1 MNTTRIDSAHRDPE
15 HDRRWAAVVARDP
28 RADDAF
34 VYAVKTTG
42 IYCRPSSTSRLP
54 RPENVEFFNTADE
67 AEAAGYRPSRRAA
80 ADQSAVAARHAAVVA
95 QACRHIETS
104 DTTPSL
110 HELAQLCGMSPYHF
124 HRIFKTTT
132 SLTPREY
139 AAAHRAAKV
148 RRKLSQSPSIT
159 DAIYD
164 AGYNSNSRFYETSTK
179 MLGMKPSDY
188 RSGGVNADIRFAIG
202 QSALGAILVAQ
213 SAKGVCAILLGD
225 DPEKLAHDLQDMF
238 PHANLLGGDTGFE
251 QLVATVVGFIEA
263 PSLGLQLPLDIR
275 GTVFQQRVWK
285 ALLDIPP
292 GTTVT
297 YTELA
302 RRIGAPAAV
311 RAVASACGANRLAV
325 AVPCHRVIRSNGEL
339 SGYRWGVER
348 KRMLLDRE
356 AAPSVQGS
364 NSDKVTGGTA
374 LAQLRRPQT

>member
-1 MNTTRIDSAHRDPE
+1 MNTISADHTDHDIER
-15 HDRRWAAVVARDP
+15 DRRWAAVVARDP
-28 RADDAF
+28 ASDDPF

-42 IYCRPSSTSRLP
+42 VYGRPGSASRLP
-54 RPENVEFFNTADE
+54 RPENVEFFHTARE

-80 ADQSAVAARHAAVVA
+80 GDPSAVAARHAAIVE
-95 QACRHIETS
+95 QACRRIETS
-104 DTTPSL
+104 GTAPSL
-110 HELAQLCGMSPYHF
+110 QALAQECGMSPFHF
-124 HRIFKTTT
+124 HRIFKSTTG
-132 SLTPREY
+132 LTPREY
-139 AAAHRAAKV
+139 GAAHRAARV
-148 RRKLSQSPSIT
+148 RRQLNQSPSVT
-159 DAIYD
+159 EAIYD

-179 MLGMKPSDY
+179 VLGMKPSDY

-213 SAKGVCAILLGD
+213 SARGVCAILLGD

-238 PHANLLGGDTGFE
+238 PRANLLGGDTGFE

-263 PSLGLQLPLDIR
+263 PSLGLELPLDIQ

-285 ALLDIPP
+285 ALRDIPP
-292 GTTVT
+292 GATVT

-311 RAVASACGANRLAV
+311 RAVASACAANRLAV
-325 AVPCHRVIRSNGEL
+325 AIPCHRVVRSNGAL

-356 AAPSVQGS
+356 
-364 NSDKVTGGTA
+364 GTA
-374 LAQLRRPQT
+374 

>member
-1 MNTTRIDSAHRDPE
+1 MRPIPDDSINRDTE
-15 HDRRWAAVVARDP
+15 HARRWAAVVARDP
-28 RADDAF
+28 AADDAF

-42 IYCRPSSTSRLP
+42 VYARPSSASRLP
-54 RPENVEFFNTADE
+54 RPENVEFFTSAAD
-67 AEAAGYRPSRRAA
+67 AEAAGYRPSRRAS
-80 ADQSAVAARHAAVVA
+80 ADQSAVATRHAAIVA
-95 QACRHIETS
+95 RACRHIETS
-104 DTTPSL
+104 DTAPSL
-110 HELAQLCGMSPYHF
+110 QELAEGCGMSPFHF

-132 SLTPREY
+132 GLTPREY
-139 AAAHRAAKV
+139 AGAHRAA
-148 RRKLSQSPSIT
+148 RIRQQLNNSPSVT

-179 MLGMKPSDY
+179 VLGMKPSDY

-202 QSALGAILVAQ
+202 QSSLGAILVAQ
-213 SAKGVCAILLGD
+213 SARGICAILLGE

-238 PHANLLGGDTGFE
+238 PRANLLGGDAAFE
-251 QLVATVVGFIEA
+251 QLVATVVGFVEA

-292 GTTVT
+292 GSTVS

-311 RAVASACGANRLAV
+311 RAVASACAANRLAV
-325 AVPCHRVIRSNGEL
+325 AIPCHRVVRSNGGL

-348 KRMLLDRE
+348 KRTLLDRE
-356 AAPSVQGS
+356 AGQP
-364 NSDKVTGGTA
+364 D
-374 LAQLRRPQT
+374 